1 MRSLSRFVLF
11 AVVVHAVA
19 AGAEIPR
26 RVVKITD
33 AEYVNDGTQIRVIG
47 FRSKARY
54 ELSCDVSYW
63 NAHRDLLGSCDM
75 PEIGRTYKLLPL
87 TRKGAYYILPSAGA
101 GGSDLVFTLTRSST
115 KR

>member
-1 MRSLSRFVLF
+1 MTSLCGFLLF
-11 AVVVHAVA
+11 AVLVEAA

-26 RVVKITD
+26 KVVKITD
-33 AEYVNDGTQIRVIG
+33 AEYVNNGTQIRVIG

-63 NAHRDLLGSCDM
+63 NAHQDLLGSCDM
-75 PEIGRTYKLLPL
+75 PAVGRTYKLLPL
-87 TRKGAYYILPSAGA
+87 TRKGAYYILPSAGE
-101 GGSDLVFTLTRSST
+101 GGNDLVFTLIKSST